1 MSSIVISGDTSGS
14 VTLAAPSVAGSTT
27 LTLPVGTATLTAN
40 GLNSNIVSGTS
51 QSTSSGTTKSFTGIP
66 SWVKRITVIYN
77 GVNTNGNNH
86 ILVQLG
92 SGSIQSTGYLSYWG
106 YYAGGSTGS
115 TTSSSAGFGV
125 WHGSTSDIN
134 YANMII
140 TNVSGNT
147 WVSSHS
153 GAFLAGTAFISGGGN
168 VTLSGTLD
176 RIQIATTSTDTFSG
190 SGSVNILYE

>member
-1 MSSIVISGDTSGS
+1 MPSIINASTSNGLIQSADTSG
-14 VTLAAPSVAGSTT
+14 TLQLQSAGTTKFTVDSTGAYGQ
-27 LTLPVGTATLTAN
+27 LQ
-40 GLNSNIVSGTS
+40 SGTS
-51 QSTSSGTTKSFTGIP
+51 QATSSGTTKSFTGIP

-77 GVNTNGNNH
+77 GINTNGNNH

-106 YYAGGSTGS
+106 YYSGGSTGS

-140 TNVSGNT
+140 TNISGNT

-153 GAFLAGTAFISGGGN
+153 GAFLAGTAFVSGGGN

-176 RIQIATTSTDTFSG
+176 RIQLATTSTDTFSG